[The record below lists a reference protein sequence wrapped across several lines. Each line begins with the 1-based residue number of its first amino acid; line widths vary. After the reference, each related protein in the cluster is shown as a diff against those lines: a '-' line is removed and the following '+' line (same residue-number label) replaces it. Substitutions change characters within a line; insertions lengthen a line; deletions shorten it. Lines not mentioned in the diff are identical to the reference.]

1 MVWHF
6 LLDCYGGVVFLFGD
20 FCWVVFLLGRLF
32 CGGVF
37 SLWDYYGVVV
47 FLLVYWFLNGLT
59 SFLC

>member
-1 MVWHF
+1 MV
-6 LLDCYGGVVFLFGD
+6 GGLFSGL
-20 FCWVVFLLGRLF
+20 VFLLGRLF

-37 SLWDYYGVVV
+37 MLWDYYGVVV